1 MRNTWKRMTAM
12 LLAVLMFVCAVPLT
26 VFATGEAPVTE
37 YYDFAVK
44 QKYAELKGG
53 TFSIDDAD
61 NAAFLKEKYDAGE
74 LNWLYEGRQNG
85 RKETDGS
92 GNEVSTFTQAAYQSG
107 HVQFNATYG
116 FNWWVAI
123 RIRAPKTGTYDMT
136 FNTATVTSGGVQKHS
151 MWTETYFFDAADID
165 AGTATVNDKLVED
178 NKINKFAPTSANPN
192 AFVGNVAVEEGK
204 EYLVVLRMVF
214 KHYGEADGDGLRTS
228 NLYLNGLTMVEADP
242 PVPPSTGYNFDLAT
256 NYPDVFFNN
265 DTIASKKEKIN
276 TYYEKGYI
284 DWKIEEYGLAVAGAT
299 GTMDKE
305 YLMKGM
311 GIYCYTSGYDWYYAI
326 RFRAPGNGYHKVTVD
341 TGLGSVVS
349 GGETI
354 YKHSIWTDAYM
365 LDAASIDNGS
375 ATIVDS
381 LLKRNKLSNMF
392 APTVEKPDADVGYY
406 NFTAGKEYILVLR
419 QTKSSYNSGKETGLT
434 TTNLYLKGLSFKA
447 EPGYVPPAV
456 DNTKVVYDFD
466 LGDSKTGIYP
476 NNTMLND
483 KMDDLKRLYDLGEIN
498 WYVQEPVSG
507 GGKLSNGSGVTMYSN
522 ADEYAAFR
530 IKSPGPGTYT
540 LTMKHATFGRG
551 AMAALYILPA
561 DTTNIVEA
569 LDTHRRVGLMRFYN
583 DNGELVVKDGL
594 TSLAGTWEFGDEE
607 EYIVVLE
614 AFGKSPYTSEAYMYF
629 SQLICE
635 KGDVTAN
642 YPQEKKANSI
652 VVAQH
657 AVKINHS
664 SIMNATAEIN
674 GYDYFFMPQEGK
686 SMSVYNLDTGEFVS
700 QLATPFTSC
709 RGIAVDPDG
718 YVWLVGDNSYIFR
731 YDPYLDIGESVYYY
745 KHGTNQPDNLGGVY
759 GSSSAFG
766 LVYGD
771 GDLYFGVFGNDGWL
785 VKYNIASGVFTRM
798 GMYGCDDTN
807 DYVACPVY
815 DNGIVYATI
824 AGDSNGDGK
833 KSFDLVKVDAKT
845 CELLERLDITP
856 YVSQKEVMLRGM
868 GICGGVLLIGGDTN
882 DVANAL
888 AVDTTGEKMEILD
901 LGISGFINY
910 YPTKEIDGACYFL
923 AQGRGMWKFDS
934 ATKTATQ
941 VKGLDIATVS
951 FRTNRDVTM
960 TMENDAKF
968 PGLSYVAFRGSNNMP
983 TIYNMETGTLKVID
997 NMILDEYG
1005 NGQELRSIIKGFG
1018 ENEIY
1023 MGAYRTNACS
1033 VFNTVE
1039 GKITHEYEANSSQTD
1054 FMYMYE
1060 GKLYAGNYNA
1070 AVLTQINLDDERRNV
1085 PLLSLKSIYEQAR
1098 IHAITGGGGYIFCGS
1113 VPDQYKYGGCLAWVN
1128 LETFEKVVMRNVVED
1143 QSIVSLVYNDGLIY
1157 AGSCTTPGTSA
1168 AAKPELTAKIVIYD
1182 VARGEKGRLIEIDPH
1197 DYIDGL
1203 PEKISGFDAM
1213 FVDPN
1218 VQENGKI
1225 WVQMGARLLCL
1236 KYNKATNKVT
1246 LTEELCFDAANTGGG
1261 WHPFAP
1267 YIDGNYAY
1275 IGFGQKGGLR
1285 KVNLLDVNDNV
1296 QIPVPGNKM
1305 FTIADDGCVYY
1316 ANMGS
1321 LMMYPLNVT
1330 DADWAIA
1337 GKVDDMIAD
1346 LGKITLASEPAV
1358 KAARAAYDALGNK
1371 HKALIQNIYDLEAA
1385 ENDLLECK
1393 IDSIGEVTME
1403 DGALINEIRV
1413 TYKALSVKNRSYVKN
1428 YTTVFAEALK
1438 QYNAIVDSA
1447 EAAKVQ
1453 KLIDGIQNMGKITLE
1468 KEDAI
1473 KAIRAEYDKL
1483 TKPQRDLVN
1492 AKALLDAEAIIKAL
1506 RLEKVEYLKQLIAS
1520 IGEVTLEDEPVID
1533 EAVALYEWLYVDER
1547 MLVDYETL
1555 NLAKNQLKKLQ
1566 KEKAAEVDALI
1577 AQIGDEITLDSKD
1590 AIEAARK
1597 AYDALTPGAK
1607 KLVKSLQ
1614 QLLDAEAIYA
1624 ELVKERTT
1632 MIIVIVVAAVVVV
1645 AAAATVTVLIIRK
1658 KKNAAP
1664 AAETEETAETPAEPE
1679 A

>member
-1 MRNTWKRMTAM
+1 MRNTWKRMIAM

-26 VFATGEAPVTE
+26 VFATGESAVTE
-37 YYDFAVK
+37 YYDFGVK
-44 QKYAELKGG
+44 QKYAELKSG
-53 TFSIDDAD
+53 TFSVDDAD
-61 NAAFLKEKYDAGE
+61 NAAFLKGKYDSGE

-85 RKETDGS
+85 REKTDGS
-92 GNEVSTFTQAAYQSG
+92 GNEVSTFTQAAYQPG
-107 HVQFNATYG
+107 NLQFNASYG
-116 FNWWVAI
+116 YNWWVAI

-136 FNTATVTSGGVQKHS
+136 FHTATVTSGNAQKHS

-178 NKINKFAPTSANPN
+178 NKINKFAPTTAEPD

-214 KHYGEADGDGLRTS
+214 KHYGEANGDGLRTT
-228 NLYLNGLTMVEADP
+228 NLYLKGLTMVEADP
-242 PVPPSTGYNFDLAT
+242 PVPPSTGYDFDLAA
-256 NYPDVFFNN
+256 NYPDDFMNN
-265 DTIASKKEKIN
+265 DTIDSKQTKID

-284 DWKIEEYGLAVAGAT
+284 DWKIEEFGLAVADAT

-305 YLMKGM
+305 YLMNGM

-326 RFRAPGNGYHKVTVD
+326 RFRAPGSGYHKITVN

-349 GGETI
+349 GGQTI
-354 YKHSIWTDAYM
+354 YKHSIWTDAYV
-365 LDAASIDNGS
+365 LDAASVDSGS
-375 ATIVDS
+375 TTIVDA

-392 APTVEKPDADVGYY
+392 APTVDKPDADVGYY
-406 NFTAGKEYILVLR
+406 NFTANKEYILVLR
-419 QTKSSYNSGKETGLT
+419 QTKSSYNTGKETGLT
-434 TTNLYLKGLSFKA
+434 TTSLYLKGMSFKA
-447 EPGYVPPAV
+447 EPGYVPPAA

-466 LGDSKTGIYP
+466 LADAKTGIYP

-498 WYVQEPVSG
+498 WHMQEAVNG

-635 KGDVTAN
+635 KGDVTEN
-642 YPQEKKANSI
+642 YPKEKKPNSI
-652 VVAQH
+652 VVSQH
-657 AVKINHS
+657 AVKINHAG
-664 SIMNATAEIN
+664 IMNATAEIN
-674 GYDYFFMPQEGK
+674 GFDYFFMPQEGK

-709 RGIAVDPDG
+709 RGITVDPDG
-718 YVWLVGDNSYIFR
+718 YVWMVGDNSYIFR
-731 YDPYLDIGESVYYY
+731 YDPYLDIGSSVYYY
-745 KHGTNQPDNLGGVY
+745 KHSTNQPDNLGGVY

-785 VKYNIASGVFTRM
+785 VKYNIATNVFTRM
-798 GMYGCDDTN
+798 GMYGTEDTN
-807 DYVACPVY
+807 DYVSCPVY
-815 DNGIVYATI
+815 DDGIVYACI
-824 AGDSNGDGK
+824 VGDSNGDGVK
-833 KSFDLVKVDAKT
+833 TFELVKVDAAT
-845 CELLERLDITP
+845 CELLDRLDLTQ
-856 YVSQKEVMLRGM
+856 YVSKKEVMLRGM
-868 GICGGVLLIGGDTN
+868 GICGGVLLIGGENN
-882 DVANAL
+882 DKANAL
-888 AVDTTGEKMEILD
+888 AVDTTGEKMKVID

-910 YPTKEIDGACYFL
+910 YPTEEINGKCYFL
-923 AQGRGMWKFDS
+923 AMGRGMYEFDA
-934 ATKTATQ
+934 ATKTATP
-941 VKGLDIATVS
+941 VKGLDIATVA
-951 FRTNRDVTM
+951 FRTCKNVTM
-960 TMENDAKF
+960 TIENDDKF

-997 NMILDEYG
+997 NVILDEYG
-1005 NGQELRSIIKGFG
+1005 NGQEILSVYKGFG

-1023 MGAYRTNACS
+1023 IGAYRTNACS

-1054 FMYMYE
+1054 VMYIYKD
-1060 GKLYAGNYNA
+1060 KLYAGNYNA
-1070 AVLTQINLDDERRNV
+1070 AVLTQINLTDERRNV
-1085 PLLSLKSIYEQAR
+1085 SLLSLKSLYEQAR
-1098 IHAITGGGGYIFCGS
+1098 IHVITGGDDYIFCGS

-1128 LETFEKVVMRNVVED
+1128 LENLEEKVVIRNAVQD
-1143 QSIVSLVYNDGLIY
+1143 QSIVALAYHDGLVY
-1157 AGSCTTPGTSA
+1157 AGSCVTGGTSSA
-1168 AAKPELTAKIVIYD
+1168 DRMDLSAKIVIYD
-1182 VARGEKGRLIEIDPH
+1182 VSRGEEGKLIEIDPH
-1197 DYIDGL
+1197 DYVDGL
-1203 PEKISGFDAM
+1203 PARLSGIDAM
-1213 FVDPN
+1213 FADPD
-1218 VQENGKI
+1218 VATNGKI
-1225 WVQMGARLLCL
+1225 WVHMGSRLLCL

-1246 LTEELCFDAANTGGG
+1246 LTEELCYDTANQGGG
-1261 WHPFAP
+1261 WRPMAP
-1267 YIDGNYAY
+1267 VLEGNYVY

-1285 KVNLLDVNDNV
+1285 KINLKDLTDNV
-1296 QIPVPGNKM
+1296 QLPVPGNKK

-1321 LMMYPLNVT
+1321 LIMYPLNVT

-1337 GKVDDMIAD
+1337 GKVDDMIAA
-1346 LGKITLASEPAV
+1346 LGNITLASESAV
-1358 KAARAAYDALGNK
+1358 KAARAAYEALGNK

-1438 QYNAIVDSA
+1438 RYNALVDSA
-1447 EAAKVQ
+1447 EAVKVQ
-1453 KLIDGIQNMGKITLE
+1453 KLIDGIKNLGEITLE
-1468 KEDAI
+1468 KEEAI
-1473 KAIRAEYDKL
+1473 RAIRAEYDKL
-1483 TKPQRDLVN
+1483 TKPQRDMVN
-1492 AKALLDAEAIIKAL
+1492 AKALLDAEAIIKKL
-1506 RLEKVEYLKQLIAS
+1506 RLEKVEFLKQLIAS

-1533 EAVALYEWLYVDER
+1533 EAVTIYEWLTMDER
-1547 MLVDYETL
+1547 KLVNYETL
-1555 NLAKNQLKKLQ
+1555 IAAKNQLAKLQ
-1566 KEKAAEVDALI
+1566 KEAAANVDTLI
-1577 AQIGDEITLDSKD
+1577 GQIGDEITLDSKD

-1597 AYDALTPGAK
+1597 AYDALTPGSK

-1624 ELVKERTT
+1624 DLVKAQT
-1632 MIIVIVVAAVVVV
+1632 MTVIIIVVAAVVVL
-1645 AAAATVTVLIIRK
+1645 AAAAVVTVLLIRK

-1664 AAETEETAETPAEPE
+1664 ATAEEAEETPAEPE